1 MRRTVKD
8 KDRGSREEMYVSHPI
23 PCTYAHKSPTHS
35 LAHTH
40 RLCQLIKEIKIANGV
55 EDVKK
60 KKVRRKFKQPRRLP
74 AASAPAASAIAA
86 IEPEAISPEPTTPE
100 AIPSPVQPS
109 VAAKEKPPLHENV
122 GVHIAVTTPFT
133 PRHIL
138 ACADDYNMEALK
150 VCKDI
155 IAQVEKDAG
164 TPTSYTH
171 TIYSHH
177 TTDHMPTPYIHTI
190 HPHHISTSYT
200 HIIYPHY
207 TSTPYIHIIHP
218 RHTSLSYTHIIC
230 RHHLPT
236 SHDHI
241 T

>member
-1 MRRTVKD
+1 M
-8 KDRGSREEMYVSHPI
+8 
-23 PCTYAHKSPTHS
+23 
-35 LAHTH
+35 
-40 RLCQLIKEIKIANGV
+40 

-86 IEPEAISPEPTTPE
+86 IEPEAISPEAITPE

-218 RHTSLSYTHIIC
+218 RHTSSSYTHIIC

>member
-1 MRRTVKD
+1 M
-8 KDRGSREEMYVSHPI
+8 
-23 PCTYAHKSPTHS
+23 
-35 LAHTH
+35 
-40 RLCQLIKEIKIANGV
+40 

-74 AASAPAASAIAA
+74 AASAPAASAIAT
-86 IEPEAISPEPTTPE
+86 IEPEAIAPEAVTPEAPE

-171 TIYSHH
+171 TIYPHH
-177 TTDHMPTPYIHTI
+177 TPHHMPTSYAHT
-190 HPHHISTSYT
+190 
-200 HIIYPHY
+200 IYPHY

-218 RHTSLSYTHIIC
+218 HHISTLYIHTIHPHYTPTSYIHIIHS
-230 RHHLPT
+230 HHMPT
-236 SHDHI
+236 SSAHI